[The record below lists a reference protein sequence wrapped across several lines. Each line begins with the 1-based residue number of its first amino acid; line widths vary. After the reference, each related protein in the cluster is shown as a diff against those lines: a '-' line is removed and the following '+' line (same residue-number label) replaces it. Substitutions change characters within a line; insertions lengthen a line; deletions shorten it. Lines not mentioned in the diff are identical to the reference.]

1 MAVIKKSSHKNASRS
16 RHLIKQAFGELLH
29 EKDLAKITVTDIVER
44 ANISRGT
51 FYAHYADVYDLLS
64 QIEAEMETEFYAAL
78 EPVLSSADNLTPPKA
93 TAKVFRCLE
102 ANADLC
108 RATLGP
114 HGDREFSARVIETG
128 RKRCEE
134 SCKKHFPNASDR
146 QIETYFTFITG
157 GCIALMERWLKEDM
171 AESSAVLADAAE
183 QIMENGLGFLQ

>member
-1 MAVIKKSSHKNASRS
+1 MKNPGRRVQTTKRLLRSALASLLAEKPLRS
-16 RHLIKQAFGELLH
+16 
-29 EKDLAKITVTDIVER
+29 ITVKELCAR
-44 ANISRGT
+44 AQINRGT

-78 EPVLSSADNLTPPKA
+78 EPVLSSADNLTPPKV
-93 TAKVFRCLE
+93 TANVFRCLE

-114 HGDREFSARVIETG
+114 HGDREFAARVIETG

-134 SCKKHFPNASDR
+134 SCVRFFPNADKL

-157 GCIALMERWLKEDM
+157 GCIAMMERWLKDGM
-171 AESSAVLADAAE
+171 KESSEMLAAAAE